1 MNSAAT
7 TSAPLPLTAFG
18 WTDVGRKRTSN
29 EDFYAIDEPNELF
42 VLCDGMGGHNSGEV
56 ASRLAVQHLVSFVT
70 DVARRPG
77 FEFAREV
84 PPLEDPAQRLVHAA
98 IQHANERVYI
108 ESMKDRR
115 YDGMGTTLLVAL
127 GAQDRIVL
135 AHVGDSRIYRLRDGQ
150 LTQVTQDHSWLN
162 HMVQTGQ
169 MTRTE
174 AQSAK
179 GKNVIMRAVGLKGS
193 VLPDLQS
200 VERRAGDLY
209 LFCSDG
215 LTDLV
220 EDWIIRDVLEA
231 EGADLYTAARALV
244 KLANDYGGR
253 DNCTVIL
260 LRVGAAADAA
270 RAGGPPTEPF
280 DVDTDK
286 IAVTAPHARVATPAP
301 ARAPA
306 STSHAPH
313 RAAAPRR
320 AAAPNA
326 DAPRRVLA
334 HDEVDA
340 ELLAQ
345 ARALREKGSGAD
357 TFRLAEEDAPAFGE
371 AARRVFQE
379 AQGGVGPR
387 KPVTEEIPVAEDDH
401 PKSRNPPKP

>member
-1 MNSAAT
+1 LNSTANAQP
-7 TSAPLPLTAFG
+7 PLPLTAFG

-42 VLCDGMGGHNSGEV
+42 VLADGMGGHNSGEV
-56 ASRLAVQHLVSFVT
+56 ASRLAVQHLVAFVT

-115 YDGMGTTLLVAL
+115 FDGMGTTLLVAL
-127 GAQDRIVL
+127 GAGDRVVL

-150 LTQVTQDHSWLN
+150 LAQVTEDHSWLN

-169 MTRTE
+169 MTRE
-174 AQSAK
+174 AAIGAK

-231 EGADLYTAARALV
+231 EGDDLYTAARALV

-260 LRVGAAADAA
+260 LKVGS
-270 RAGGPPTEPF
+270 RAEDRPAPGKGPDPF

-286 IAVTAPHARVATPAP
+286 IAIAAP
-301 ARAPA
+301 AKAAA
-306 STSHAPH
+306 STRPPDAAPQAARPVAH
-313 RAAAPRR
+313 RAEAPRR
-320 AAAPNA
+320 SSAPNTH
-326 DAPRRVLA
+326 APRRVLE

-345 ARALREKGSGAD
+345 ARALK
-357 TFRLAEEDAPAFGE
+357 
-371 AARRVFQE
+371 
-379 AQGGVGPR
+379 
-387 KPVTEEIPVAEDDH
+387 KPDTEEIPLIEEPLDAAEEARKDEDASQKSRKP
-401 PKSRNPPKP
+401 PKS